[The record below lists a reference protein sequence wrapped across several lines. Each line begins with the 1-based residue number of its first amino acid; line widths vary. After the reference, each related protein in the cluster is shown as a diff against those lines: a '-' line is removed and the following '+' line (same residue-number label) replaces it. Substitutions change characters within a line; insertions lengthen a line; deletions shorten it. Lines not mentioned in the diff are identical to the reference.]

1 MKERTDGPVRLS
13 QVAQEGEDLLSGG
26 HRLCA
31 GCGAPVV
38 VRQVLLAA
46 RRPLVVVG
54 ATGCLE
60 VATCFYPYTAWRVPW
75 IHVAFG
81 NAAAVASG
89 VEAAARHL
97 RREVRVVVFAGDGA
111 TYDIGLGALSGM
123 LERRHRVLYV
133 CYDNEG
139 YMNTGVQRSG
149 STPRGAD
156 TTTTPGGKE
165 EPRKDLMDIVLAHG
179 VPYAAQ
185 TTPAHFADLMRKV
198 RRALQVDGPSF
209 LSVFA
214 PCPRGWRS
222 EPELSMELCRLAVD
236 TCYWPLYEVEEGRVQ
251 VNYRPRERRPL
262 SDYLALQGR
271 FRHLFQP
278 EGEERL
284 RELEREVERRWRELL
299 SREKGGGAGG
309 V

>member
-1 MKERTDGPVRLS
+1 MEKRADGPVRLS
-13 QVAQEGEDLLSGG
+13 QVAREGEDLLSGG

-46 RRPLVVVG
+46 RMPLVVVG

-89 VEAAARHL
+89 VEAAIRHL
-97 RREVRVVVFAGDGA
+97 RREARVVVFAGDGA

-123 LERRHRVLYV
+123 LERGHRVLYV

-165 EPRKDLMDIVLAHG
+165 EPRKDLIDIVLAHR

-185 TTPAHFADLMRKV
+185 TTPAHFSDLMRKV
-198 RRALQVDGPSF
+198 RRALQVEGPSF
-209 LSVFA
+209 LSVLA

-222 EPELSMELCRLAVD
+222 ETELSMELCRLAVD
-236 TCYWPLYEVEEGRVQ
+236 TCYWPLYEVEEGRVR

-278 EGEERL
+278 KGGEWL

-299 SREKGGGAGG
+299 SREEKNGTGA
-309 V
+309 